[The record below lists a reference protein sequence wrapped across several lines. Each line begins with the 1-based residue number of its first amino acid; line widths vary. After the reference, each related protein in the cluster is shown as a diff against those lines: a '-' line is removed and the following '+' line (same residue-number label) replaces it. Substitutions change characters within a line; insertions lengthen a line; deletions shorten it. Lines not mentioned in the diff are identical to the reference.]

1 MTMNTLVNIPQ
12 EIYSNVAEHILESA
26 DDEHDG
32 TMTFELND
40 EEFEDKEGNVYNFSA
55 SGLLFYEKSYEEWGW
70 ERWINHVSFYF
81 AECKFYDEYGEDVPT
96 DFDRFKIQ
104 NYIN

>member
-1 MTMNTLVNIPQ
+1 MNSVINIPEKVYA
-12 EIYSNVAEHILESA
+12 EIAQRIEEVA
-26 DDEHDG
+26 DDENNG

-70 ERWINHVSFYF
+70 ERWINHVSFYY
-81 AECKFYDEYGEDVPT
+81 AECKFYDECGKDVPT